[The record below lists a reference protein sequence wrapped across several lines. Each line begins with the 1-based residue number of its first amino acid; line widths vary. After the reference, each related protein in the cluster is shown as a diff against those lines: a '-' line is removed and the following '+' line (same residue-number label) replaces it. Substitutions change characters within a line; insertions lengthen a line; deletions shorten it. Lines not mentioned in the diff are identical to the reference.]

1 MRRLAFMAVLAMA
14 LFAAGCSYLAG
25 VRQRP
30 DISVAGL
37 ELVELGMFEQRYMLK
52 LRIQNPNDVEL
63 PVDGMAFSVELNG
76 QNFARGVSDQAV
88 TVPRMGE
95 AVIEVHAVSTL
106 GKVWKQ
112 LRELQKGTRDRM
124 DYRLSG
130 RILLQGLGSIPF
142 EQSGEVALP

>member
-1 MRRLAFMAVLAMA
+1 MKRLGFIAALAMA

-30 DISVAGL
+30 EVSVAAIELL
-37 ELVELGMFEQRYMLK
+37 EIGMLEQRYVVR

-63 PVDGMAFSVELNG
+63 PVDGMAFAVELNG
-76 QNFARGVSDQAV
+76 QNFAKGVSDQAV

-95 AVIEVHAVSTL
+95 AVLEVHAVSTL

-112 LRELQKGTRDRM
+112 LRELQKGTRDRV

-130 RILLQGLGSIPF
+130 RILLKGLGSIPF